1 MPTFTNK
8 ATLSYNGGV
17 TESNTVTGL
26 IIENLTMNKL
36 SLNGG
41 YGDGD
46 RVTYVVDLINS
57 GTTPFT
63 GLVLTDDLGGYVFDT
78 ATVYPLSYVN
88 GSLVYIVNGVPQV
101 APVPSSVQPLVINGI
116 TVPAG
121 GVTTIVYQADITQ
134 YAPLDVGGEITNT
147 VTATGAGLTEPVTA
161 STTITTFDTPD
172 LTITKA
178 LDPTTVNENGSLTY
192 TFVISNSGNTAAV
205 ATDDLVVS
213 DTFDP
218 VLGITSVT
226 LDGTPLALG
235 TGYTYNSVTGL
246 FETVS
251 GVITVP
257 AATFTQNPDGSYTVT
272 PGTTTLTVVGTV

>member
-8 ATLSYNGGV
+8 ATLSYNGRV

-36 SLNGG
+36 SLNGS

-63 GLVLTDDLGGYVFDT
+63 GLTLTDDLGGYPFGT
-78 ATVYPLSYVN
+78 GTVYPLSYVD
-88 GSLVYIVNGVPQV
+88 GSLVYIVNGVPRV
-101 APVPSSVQPLVINGI
+101 APIPTSVQPLVINGI

-121 GVTTIVYQADITQ
+121 GVATIVYQADITQ
-134 YAPLDVGGEITNT
+134 YAPLDVDSEITNT

-161 STTITTFDTPD
+161 NTTITTFDGPD

-178 LDPTTVNENGSLTY
+178 LDPTTVNENGTITY

-205 ATDDLVVS
+205 ATDDLIVS

-218 VLGITSVT
+218 ALGITSVT
-226 LDGTPLALG
+226 LDGAPLSLG
-235 TGYTYNSVTGL
+235 TGYTYNAATGL

-272 PGTTTLTVVGTV
+272 PGSTTLVVVGTV

>member
-8 ATLSYNGGV
+8 ATLSYNGRV

-36 SLNGG
+36 SLNGS

-63 GLVLTDDLGGYVFDT
+63 GLTLTDDLGGYPFGT
-78 ATVYPLSYVN
+78 GTVYPLSYVD
-88 GSLVYIVNGVPQV
+88 GSLVYIVNGVPRV
-101 APVPSSVQPLVINGI
+101 APIPTSVQPLVINGI

-121 GVTTIVYQADITQ
+121 GVATIVYQADITQ
-134 YAPLDVGGEITNT
+134 YAPLDVDSEITNT

-161 STTITTFDTPD
+161 NTTITTFDGPD

-178 LDPTTVNENGSLTY
+178 LDPTTVNENGTITY

-205 ATDDLVVS
+205 ATDDLIVS

-218 VLGITSVT
+218 ALGITSVT
-226 LDGTPLALG
+226 LDGAPLSLG
-235 TGYTYNSVTGL
+235 TGYTYNAATGL

-257 AATFTQNPDGSYTVT
+257 AASFTQNPDGSYTVT
-272 PGTTTLTVVGTV
+272 PGSTTLVVVGTV